1 MEALDTKVRMRWA
14 KLLPH
19 PRFEGFGR
27 VRITKD
33 RFAFPE
39 KPPDLD
45 EGASIG
51 GRARE
56 RREVGNYGCRFFPS
70 WRRPFY
76 KLNATPPAP

>member
-1 MEALDTKVRMRWA
+1 MEALDAEFPVRWA

-45 EGASIG
+45 QGAGIG

-56 RREVGNYGCRFFPS
+56 RREAGNYDVAFS
-70 WRRPFY
+70 II
-76 KLNATPPAP
+76 ATSFS

>member
-1 MEALDTKVRMRWA
+1 MEALDAEVRMRWA

-19 PRFEGFGR
+19 PRLEGFGR

-39 KPPDLD
+39 KLPDLD
-45 EGASIG
+45 QGAGIG

-56 RREVGNYGCRFFPS
+56 RREVSNYDVAFFHHS
-70 WRRPFY
+70 DVLF
-76 KLNATPPAP
+76 KN